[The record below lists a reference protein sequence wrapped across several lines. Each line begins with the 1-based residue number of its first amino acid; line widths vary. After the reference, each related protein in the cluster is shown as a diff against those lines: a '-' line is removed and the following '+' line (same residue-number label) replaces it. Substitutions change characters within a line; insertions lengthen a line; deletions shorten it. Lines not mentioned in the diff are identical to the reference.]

1 MDRNS
6 NRSSAAIRAIVGAL
20 GLVAVALGIVWAQA
34 RLAPNFTT
42 AEVPTFSRALIKL
55 RAESPGVIR
64 NVVSTSD
71 TDYMY
76 QPAGR
81 VQIRTATESPIG
93 GNPTYADDEDKII
106 ASNVAQYEDDDV
118 GYYYTSKVSIA
129 VDSDEADDDVGGVF
143 DPHYLAEDLGFVEEM
158 SNLLSL
164 WPSVPTNGSRDVSGV
179 FRVPTTQDDLDEVTD
194 WIQVRQVTTVL
205 GDTVQFEY
213 IVTNTTSQTHQVGLR
228 TLIDATFGQSQYDGR
243 AVIFPDKSVIT
254 TETTIPAAGSTTQ
267 LLPDS
272 WVAYDNAQAP
282 NVVLRGVLTGNEVD
296 NAGIANYA
304 AGPPDSISF
313 GQMRNMGGDQQY
325 YFTPNTQASIIDE
338 DWAYAVFW
346 KPRDL
351 GPGLSRRYVTY
362 YGLGSSAADY
372 TSPYA
377 FMAYAPYSLQAGE
390 DDPNTSEN
398 ESYNLVDQDGN
409 SPFKLAAYMDNFG
422 SSPLYDASV
431 RVRLPV
437 GLELAPGESLAKN
450 AGIIQRN
457 EIKNLDWK
465 VVATAARPGHAEVRF
480 TGPRGKVVSRT
491 VNIPAIPVLNPLPNA
506 SLGLEMVSVPYEFPD
521 NDAETVFQSLGSLL
535 AGGPASLIR
544 YDPQGNQY
552 RWFPDPDVTA
562 IVPGAG
568 YWLLNRNR
576 EAVNMPTG
584 AEPVDSSLAYNVDL
598 LPGWNQIGNP
608 FTTGVR
614 LDEVRVAGQSG
625 GDWSLDEAVARN
637 ILLSTV
643 YAYDPETNQYTW
655 EQTPADTYL
664 DPYMGY
670 WVLARQNCTLMFQ
683 PPNQY
688 SPAEA
693 ETGAPHPQAAERDG
707 WKFDVQVGV
716 SGLPLITQSAAVKKN
731 AVAGLDRYDVP
742 QPPASV
748 KQESV
753 YLKSAFYSGSN
764 GLGMPYM
771 MDVRSSGQERQ
782 EWNLVIKTNAANST
796 VSVAWP
802 NLSTLPSNL
811 IATLVDDST
820 GDRRYMRTTNSYTF
834 RTGTQATERALR
846 IVVQPRGAN
855 ALAVSSVVATQN
867 AQGGA
872 SISYSLSADAAVDIR
887 IRNISGIVVGQVA
900 ANRASTAGQN
910 TVLWSGRSSRGSKV
924 PSGRYLCEIVAK
936 SAETGQAVTVV
947 QPLQIAR

>member
-1 MDRNS
+1 MIRITV
-6 NRSSAAIRAIVGAL
+6 AALAL
-20 GLVAVALGIVWAQA
+20 AAVAVGIVWAQA
-34 RLAPNFTT
+34 RLEPFFTT
-42 AEVPTFSRALIKL
+42 PEVPTFSRALIKL
-55 RAESPGVIR
+55 RTEYPGVIR
-64 NVVSTSD
+64 NAVSATD

-81 VQIRTATESPIG
+81 VQIRTATESPVG
-93 GNPTYADDEDKII
+93 GNPTHANDEDRII

-129 VDSDEADDDVGGVF
+129 VDTDPADADIGGIF
-143 DPHYLAEDLGFVEEM
+143 DPHWLAEDLGFVEEM

-164 WPSVPTNGSRDVSGV
+164 WPSVLTNGSRDIAGV
-179 FRVPTTQDDLDEVTD
+179 FRVPATEDDLDEVTD

-213 IVTNTTSQTHQVGLR
+213 VVTNTTSASHQIGLR
-228 TLIDATFGQSQYDGR
+228 TLIDATFGQSMYDGR
-243 AVIFPDKSVIT
+243 AIILPDKRVIT
-254 TETTIPAAGSTTQ
+254 TETTLPTPGSTSE
-267 LLPDS
+267 LLPES

-282 NVVLRGVLTGNEVD
+282 NVVLRGILTGGEVD
-296 NAGIANYA
+296 NPGIANYA
-304 AGPPDSISF
+304 GGPPDAISF
-313 GQMRNMGGDQQY
+313 GQMRNMGADEQY

-338 DWAYAVFW
+338 DWAYAVWW
-346 KPRDL
+346 KPRAL
-351 GPGLSRRYVTY
+351 GPGQSRRYVTY

-372 TSPYA
+372 NSPYA
-377 FMAYAPYSLQAGE
+377 FMAYAPYSLQALQ
-390 DDPNTSEN
+390 DDPATATN
-398 ESYNLVDQDGN
+398 EAYQLVDQDGN

-422 SSPLYDASV
+422 TAPLYDASV
-431 RVRLPV
+431 RVRLPL
-437 GLELAPGESLAKN
+437 GLELAPGETLAKN

-491 VNIPAIPVLNPLPNA
+491 INIPAIPVLNPLPNA
-506 SLGLEMVSVPYEFPD
+506 DLGLEMVSVPYEFPD

-544 YDPQGNQY
+544 FDPQGNQY

-576 EAVNMPTG
+576 EPVYMPTG
-584 AEPVDSSLAYNVDL
+584 AEPVDSSRAYNVDL

-614 LDEVRVAGQSG
+614 LDEVRVAGQYG

-655 EQTPADTYL
+655 EATPSDTYL

-670 WVLARQNCTLMFQ
+670 WMLARESCTLMFQ

-693 ETGAPHPQAAERDG
+693 DMGAPAPQVAEKDG

-716 SGLPLITQSAAVKKN
+716 SGLPLVTQSASVKKK

-753 YLKSAFYSGSN
+753 YLKSAFYSGSG

-771 MDVRSSGQERQ
+771 VDARSADQERQ
-782 EWNLVIKTNAANST
+782 EWNLVVKTNAANSA
-796 VSVAWP
+796 VSVTWP
-802 NLSTLPSNL
+802 NLSTLPSSL
-811 IATLVDDST
+811 IATLVDDAT
-820 GDRRYMRTTNSYTF
+820 GERRYMRTTSSYSF
-834 RTGTQATERALR
+834 RTGTQATERVLR
-846 IVVQPRGAN
+846 IVVQPRGVN

-872 SISYSLSADAAVDIR
+872 AISYSLSADAAVDIR

-900 ANRASTAGQN
+900 ADRASTAGQN
-910 TVLWSGRSSRGSKV
+910 TVLWSGRSNRGSKV

-936 SAETGQAVTVV
+936 SPETGQAVTVV
-947 QPLQIAR
+947 QPLQIRR

>member
-1 MDRNS
+1 M
-6 NRSSAAIRAIVGAL
+6 
-20 GLVAVALGIVWAQA
+20 ALGIVWAQA

-55 RAESPGVIR
+55 RAEYPGVIR
-64 NVVSTSD
+64 NAVSATD

-81 VQIRTATESPIG
+81 VQIRTATESPVG
-93 GNPTYADDEDKII
+93 GNPTHANDEDKVI

-129 VDSDEADDDVGGVF
+129 VDSNEADPDVGGIF
-143 DPHYLAEDLGFVEEM
+143 DPHFLAEELGFVEEI

-164 WPSVPTNGSRDVSGV
+164 WPSVLTNGSRDVSGV
-179 FRVPTTQDDLDEVTD
+179 FRVPASQADLDEVTD

-213 IVTNTTSQTHQVGLR
+213 IVTNTTSATHQVGLR

-243 AVIFPDKSVIT
+243 AIILPDKSVIT
-254 TETTIPAAGSTTQ
+254 TETTIPSVGSTNQ

-282 NVVLRGVLTGNEVD
+282 NVVLRGVLTGSEVD

-313 GQMRNMGGDQQY
+313 GQMRNMGADQQY

-338 DWAYAVFW
+338 DWAYAVSW
-346 KPRDL
+346 QPRDL

-390 DDPNTSEN
+390 DDPATSEN
-398 ESYNLVDQDGN
+398 EAHDLVDQDGN

-491 VNIPAIPVLNPLPNA
+491 INIPAIPVLNPLPNA
-506 SLGLEMVSVPYEFPD
+506 DLGLEMVSVPYEFPD

-552 RWFPDPDVTA
+552 RWFPDPYVTA

-576 EAVNMPTG
+576 EPVYMPAG
-584 AEPVDSSLAYNVDL
+584 AEPVDSSIAYNVDL

-637 ILLSTV
+637 MLLSTV

-655 EQTPADTYL
+655 EATPADTYL

-670 WVLARQNCTLMFQ
+670 WVLARQSCTLMFQ

-693 ETGAPHPQAAERDG
+693 ETGAPQPKAAEKDG
-707 WKFDVQVGV
+707 WEFDVQVGI
-716 SGLPLITQSAAVKKN
+716 SGLPLVTQSAAVKKN

-742 QPPASV
+742 QPPASI

-753 YLKSAFYSGSN
+753 YLKSAFYSGSSA
-764 GLGMPYM
+764 LGMPYL
-771 MDVRSSGQERQ
+771 MDVRSAGQERQ
-782 EWNLVIKTNAANST
+782 EWNLIVKTNAANST
-796 VSVAWP
+796 ATVTWP
-802 NLSTLPSNL
+802 NLSTLPSSL
-811 IATLVDDST
+811 IATLVDEAT
-820 GDRRYMRTTNSYTF
+820 GDRRYMRTTSSYTF

-855 ALAVSSVVATQN
+855 ALAVSSVVATQS

-872 SISYSLSADAAVDIR
+872 AISYSLSADAAVDIR

-910 TVLWSGRSSRGSKV
+910 TVLWSGRSNRGNKV

-936 SAETGQAVTVV
+936 SQETGQAVTVV
-947 QPLQIAR
+947 QPLQISR